1 MPFRTDPI
9 RTWSPRLSTRSKRRF
24 DDDDYPIP
32 HRPLDQPLDQPFITE
47 PETDDADND
56 ADEPS
61 FSSYAD
67 AAHGPLP
74 APDWVITAASAIDV
88 DLGVMKSGKEADVSL
103 LRRSNGDQEVLLAVK
118 RYRDA
123 KHRLFH
129 RDAGYL
135 EGRRL
140 EGRNARRSRELRAM
154 RTRTGF
160 GRELIAGQWATAEF
174 AVLSRLWQMG
184 AAVPY
189 PVQLSGTELM
199 MEFIGDPDGTAAPR
213 LAQERPDRRQAERLF
228 AQLREVLL
236 VVAEAG
242 YAHADLSPYNI
253 LVHHSENDKSEN
265 GRSENGRTASDS
277 RLVLI
282 DVPQAIDLVRNPHG
296 FEFLRRDCVNVC
308 TWFEA
313 RGIHADVDDLYNT
326 LMGTVPM
333 A

>member
-1 MPFRTDPI
+1 M
-9 RTWSPRLSTRSKRRF
+9 STRSNRRF
-24 DDDDYPIP
+24 DDDDYTVPTNP
-32 HRPLDQPLDQPFITE
+32 AVTE
-47 PETDDADND
+47 PEADAPDE
-56 ADEPS
+56 AEPS
-61 FSSYAD
+61 FSSYVD
-67 AAHGPLP
+67 AAHGPSP
-74 APDWVITAASAIDV
+74 TPDWVITSADAIDT
-88 DLGVMKSGKEADVSL
+88 DMGVLKSGKEADVSL
-103 LRRSNGDQEVLLAVK
+103 LHRTHGATSALMAVK

-129 RDAGYL
+129 RDAEYL

-154 RTRTGF
+154 RTRTDF
-160 GRELIAGQWATAEF
+160 GRDLIAGQWATAEF
-174 AVLSRLWQMG
+174 RVLSRLWQMG

-189 PVQLSGTELM
+189 PVQLAGTELM
-199 MEFIGDPDGTAAPR
+199 MEFIGEADGTAAPR
-213 LAQERPDRRQAERLF
+213 LAQLRPDRKQTERLY
-228 AQLREVLL
+228 AQLREILL

-253 LVHHSENDKSEN
+253 LVHNTDSN
-265 GRSENGRTASDS
+265 S

-282 DVPQAIDLVRNPHG
+282 DVPQAIDLVGNPHG

-326 LMGTVPM
+326 LMRTVPM

>member
-1 MPFRTDPI
+1 M
-9 RTWSPRLSTRSKRRF
+9 STRSRRRF

-32 HRPLDQPLDQPFITE
+32 STFMAVQPDSDDAADQE
-47 PETDDADND
+47 PE
-56 ADEPS
+56 EQEL
-61 FSSYAD
+61 SSYVD
-67 AAHGPLP
+67 AAHGPAP
-74 APDWVITAASAIDV
+74 VPDWVITTATAVDI

-103 LRRSNGDQEVLLAVK
+103 LRRSDGDRDSLMAVK

-174 AVLSRLWQMG
+174 SVLSRLWQMG

-189 PVQLSGTELM
+189 PVQFIGTELM
-199 MEFIGDPDGTAAPR
+199 MEFIGDADGTAAPR
-213 LAQERPDRRQAERLF
+213 LAQLRPDRHETERLF
-228 AQLREVLL
+228 EQVREVLL

-242 YAHADLSPYNI
+242 YAHADLSAYNI
-253 LVHHSENDKSEN
+253 LVHRD
-265 GRSENGRTASDS
+265 

-282 DVPQAIDLVRNPHG
+282 DLPQAIDLVGNPHG

-313 RGIHADVDDLYNT
+313 RGIHADVDDLYDK
-326 LMGTVPM
+326 LMRTVPQV
-333 A
+333 

>member
-1 MPFRTDPI
+1 M
-9 RTWSPRLSTRSKRRF
+9 STRSNRRF
-24 DDDDYPIP
+24 DDDDYPVPNQPIP
-32 HRPLDQPLDQPFITE
+32 NQYPLIEALL
-47 PETDDADND
+47 DDAE
-56 ADEPS
+56 AEPS
-61 FSSYAD
+61 FSSYVD
-67 AAHGPLP
+67 AAHGPSP
-74 APDWVITAASAIDV
+74 TPEWVITGASAIDV

-103 LRRSNGDQEVLLAVK
+103 LRRSDGDQEVLLAVK

-129 RDAGYL
+129 RDTGYL

-154 RTRTGF
+154 RTRTEF

-174 AVLSRLWQMG
+174 AVLSRLWQLG

-213 LAQERPDRRQAERLF
+213 LAQQRPDHRHAERLF
-228 AQLREVLL
+228 EQLREVLL

-253 LVHHSENDKSEN
+253 LVHRDK
-265 GRSENGRTASDS
+265 
-277 RLVLI
+277 LVLI

-296 FEFLRRDCVNVC
+296 FEFLRRDCFNVC

-313 RGIHADVDDLYNT
+313 RGIHADVEDLYNT
-326 LMGTVPM
+326 LMRTVPM

>member
-1 MPFRTDPI
+1 M
-9 RTWSPRLSTRSKRRF
+9 STRSSRRF

-32 HRPLDQPLDQPFITE
+32 TAFLAVQPDS
-47 PETDDADND
+47 DDA
-56 ADEPS
+56 AGQQPEEQE
-61 FSSYAD
+61 FSSYVD
-67 AAHGPLP
+67 AAHGPAP
-74 APDWVITAASAIDV
+74 APDWVIIAATAVDT

-103 LRRSNGDQEVLLAVK
+103 LRRTDGDRDCLMAVK

-160 GRELIAGQWATAEF
+160 GRELIASQWATAEF
-174 AVLSRLWQMG
+174 SVLSRLWQMG

-189 PVQLSGTELM
+189 PVQFIGTELM
-199 MEFIGDPDGTAAPR
+199 MEFIGNADGTAAPR
-213 LAQERPDRRQAERLF
+213 LAQLRPDRHQTGRLF
-228 AQLREVLL
+228 EQLREVLL

-242 YAHADLSPYNI
+242 YAHADLSAYNI
-253 LVHHSENDKSEN
+253 LVHGPENDTK
-265 GRSENGRTASDS
+265 
-277 RLVLI
+277 LVLI
-282 DVPQAIDLVRNPHG
+282 DLPQAIDLVGNPHG

-308 TWFEA
+308 TWFES
-313 RGIHADVDDLYNT
+313 RGIHADVEDLYNR
-326 LMGTVPM
+326 LMRTVPQV
-333 A
+333 

>member
-1 MPFRTDPI
+1 M
-9 RTWSPRLSTRSKRRF
+9 STRSSRRF

-32 HRPLDQPLDQPFITE
+32 TQATNPSL
-47 PETDDADND
+47 PEEES
-56 ADEPS
+56 EPS
-61 FSSYAD
+61 FSSYVD
-67 AAHGPLP
+67 ALHGPLP
-74 APDWVITAASAIDV
+74 TPSWVITSADAV
-88 DLGVMKSGKEADVSL
+88 DTDLGVIKSGKEADVSL
-103 LRRSNGDQEVLLAVK
+103 LRRDQSDRGSLMAVK

-129 RDAGYL
+129 RDAEYL

-154 RTRTGF
+154 RTRTNF
-160 GRELIAGQWATAEF
+160 GRELIASQWATAEF
-174 AVLSRLWQMG
+174 RVLSRLWQMG

-189 PVQLSGTELM
+189 PVQLAGTELM

-213 LAQERPDRRQAERLF
+213 LAQLRPDRHQAERLF

-236 VVAEAG
+236 NVAEAG

-253 LVHHSENDKSEN
+253 LVHRPEHEE
-265 GRSENGRTASDS
+265 

-282 DVPQAIDLVRNPHG
+282 DLPQAIDLVGNPHG

-308 TWFEA
+308 NWFDA
-313 RGIHADVDDLYNT
+313 RGIHADVDDLYHT
-326 LMGTVPM
+326 LMRTVPM

>member
-1 MPFRTDPI
+1 MMLESSD
-9 RTWSPRLSTRSKRRF
+9 
-24 DDDDYPIP
+24 
-32 HRPLDQPLDQPFITE
+32 
-47 PETDDADND
+47 ETFV
-56 ADEPS
+56 DEPS
-61 FSSYAD
+61 ISTYVD
-67 AAHGPLP
+67 AARGPMP
-74 APDWVITAASAIDV
+74 APDWVISSANALDV

-103 LRRSNGDQEVLLAVK
+103 LRRSDDTRDCLMAVK

-140 EGRNARRSRELRAM
+140 EGKHAGRSREVRAM
-154 RTRTGF
+154 ATRTSF
-160 GRELIAGQWATAEF
+160 GRGLIAGQWATAEF

-189 PVQLSGTELM
+189 PVQLIDTELM
-199 MEFIGDPDGTAAPR
+199 MEFIGDADGTAAPR
-213 LAQERPDRRQAERLF
+213 LAQLRPGRRETEHLF
-228 AQLREVLL
+228 EQLREVLL
-236 VVAEAG
+236 ALSEAG

-253 LVHHSENDKSEN
+253 LVHGPENDY
-265 GRSENGRTASDS
+265 

-282 DVPQAIDLVRNPHG
+282 DLPQAIDLVGNPHG

-326 LMGTVPM
+326 LLRTVPQ